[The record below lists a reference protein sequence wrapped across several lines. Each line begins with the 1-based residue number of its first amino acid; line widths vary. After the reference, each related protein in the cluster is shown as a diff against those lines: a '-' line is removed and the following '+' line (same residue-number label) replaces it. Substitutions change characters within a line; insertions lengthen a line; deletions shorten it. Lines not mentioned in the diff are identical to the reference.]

1 MKEKTTKKEAG
12 RKGGITKWAR
22 IPKEERSAM
31 MRKVA
36 EARYGKPECET
47 CNFRSSNIGY
57 FSPCP
62 EHSNELPSS

>member
-36 EARYGKPECET
+36 EARY
-47 CNFRSSNIGY
+47 